1 MPWGDGFFPGCK
13 MSSRLLQVPKLN
25 PALSQTKPYRMY
37 ISPCK
42 CMMKQSQATPCCPR
56 EKVKREGRVLRLG
69 WLGCVCAGFGLL
81 FIIVIYYCYLL
92 LIDCLLCGQV
102 LDWSLLLSCL
112 YVAGTVP
119 YIVGFNHA
127 DKTHDECIFT
137 LMSSSTHT
145 QAQLAVQPMITD

>member
-1 MPWGDGFFPGCK
+1 MLIVW
-13 MSSRLLQVPKLN
+13 
-25 PALSQTKPYRMY
+25 
-37 ISPCK
+37 
-42 CMMKQSQATPCCPR
+42 
-56 EKVKREGRVLRLG
+56 
-69 WLGCVCAGFGLL
+69 AGVGLFL
-81 FIIVIYYCYLL
+81 FNVYCYDLL